1 MEFKYINTERKISVY
16 GGAGFVGSAFSE
28 IHKDSGF
35 NVTVMDR
42 DQITP
47 AEHTTDVLYLIS
59 TVDNYNVLTNSF
71 IDIETNLIHLM
82 KVLDQCKG
90 KNIKFTFVSSWFVYG
105 DVELPAKEHYCCDP
119 KGFYSITKR
128 TAEQL
133 LESYC
138 KTFNIRYN
146 IARLGNVIG
155 KKDPKVSKKKN
166 ALQYLINQMKQ
177 NEPIYLYNRG
187 NFYRDY
193 IGVED
198 VATGLMHI
206 IKFSTNGEIYNI
218 GSGKAITF
226 KEIIKYAA
234 KKINSDSVL
243 GNMEA
248 TKFHSIVQVE
258 DMYLD
263 IGKMKIMGWQPTKTI
278 FELIDELI

>member
-1 MEFKYINTERKISVY
+1 MELKINTERKISVY
-16 GGAGFVGSAFSE
+16 GGRGFVGSEFCEKYNAFNIE
-28 IHKDSGF
+28 I
-35 NVTVMDR
+35 MDR
-42 DQITP
+42 DQIIP
-47 AEHTTDVLYLIS
+47 AENTTDVLYLIS

-82 KVLDQCKG
+82 KVLDACKH

-105 DVELPAKEHYCCDP
+105 EVELPAKEHYCCDP

-138 KTFNIRYN
+138 KTFDMRYN
-146 IARLGNVIG
+146 IARLGNVVG
-155 KKDPKVSKKKN
+155 KKDLKVSKKKN
-166 ALQYLINQMKQ
+166 ALQYLINQLKENQ
-177 NEPIYLYNRG
+177 PVYLYNRG

-198 VATGLMHI
+198 VANGLMDI
-206 IKFSTNGEIYNI
+206 IKWGVDGEIYNI
-218 GSGKAITF
+218 GSGQAITF

-234 KKINSDSVL
+234 KKIKSESVL
-243 GNMEA
+243 GTMEP

-263 IGKMKIMGWQPTKTI
+263 ITKIKQLGWSPTKSI
-278 FELIDELI
+278 FELVDELI